1 MVPLVSQGWK
11 RVLPYSKT
19 KTEVSF
25 TVDLLE
31 ADAAFI
37 GVTITAVVI
46 PFRGNIGRHRRNP
59 PPKKKWEGPLSDYW
73 QMLSVA
79 VFDGATESS
88 AISFCDLIKG
98 IIIRWKSRNMEM
110 PRLNPLC
117 DQAIQLPFQIQGIPF
132 LLESGRPI
140 CFSYLQDSAHR
151 DTACQLSL
159 WRFPLR

>member
-31 ADAAFI
+31 ADAALI

-59 PPKKKWEGPLSDYW
+59 PPKKK
-73 QMLSVA
+73 
-79 VFDGATESS
+79 
-88 AISFCDLIKG
+88 
-98 IIIRWKSRNMEM
+98 
-110 PRLNPLC
+110 
-117 DQAIQLPFQIQGIPF
+117 
-132 LLESGRPI
+132 
-140 CFSYLQDSAHR
+140 
-151 DTACQLSL
+151 
-159 WRFPLR
+159 

>member
-46 PFRGNIGRHRRNP
+46 PFKGNIGRHRRTP
-59 PPKKKWEGPLSDYW
+59 PPNEKVPCLIIDKC
-73 QMLSVA
+73 SV
-79 VFDGATESS
+79 
-88 AISFCDLIKG
+88 
-98 IIIRWKSRNMEM
+98 W
-110 PRLNPLC
+110 
-117 DQAIQLPFQIQGIPF
+117 
-132 LLESGRPI
+132 
-140 CFSYLQDSAHR
+140 
-151 DTACQLSL
+151 LSL
-159 WRFPLR
+159 MELQRAQQSVSEILSKE